1 MLDGLPVRKIKEN
14 YMDSY
19 ISTSSHK
26 KYKEN
31 KNYEIKKRLSDCKI
45 VDKK

>member
-26 KYKEN
+26 KIYGE
-31 KNYEIKKRLSDCKI
+31 
-45 VDKK
+45 